1 VKAFLLLLALASLPA
16 CTKKNDAETL
26 RHEAIALAKFYS
38 PRLDALQQRV
48 TEIIH
53 RGGSIPA
60 TAPGVADL
68 NALLGEASES
78 IVQMRGIVA
87 PGPDGKSAVEKQAD
101 AAARD
106 GKIMDLR
113 KLVHDTESTLERR
126 VTIIDSQLSSV
137 ESWISYFQNEALAG
151 MDRAGEQPLQPP
163 MAATTSPSTTGQP
176 PAAAQPTP
184 AAPGGAQPPPAAPG
198 R

>member
-16 CTKKNDAETL
+16 CTKKNEAETL
-26 RHEAIALAKFYS
+26 RHEALALAKFYS

-48 TEIIH
+48 AEIIH

-68 NALLGEASES
+68 NAVLGEASES
-78 IVQMRGIVA
+78 IMQMRGIVA

-101 AAARD
+101 AAARE

-126 VTIIDSQLSSV
+126 MTIINSQLSTV
-137 ESWISYFQNEALAG
+137 EGWIAYFHHEALAG
-151 MDRAGEQPLQPP
+151 MDTAGEQPQQPP
-163 MAATTSPSTTGQP
+163 MPATTSPSATGQP
-176 PAAAQPTP
+176 PGAAQPTP
-184 AAPGGAQPPPAAPG
+184 APPRGAPSPAVPC